1 MANPLYD
8 NLIGEHATND
18 ACFLRQPGKPAVSF
32 RQFSERTS
40 QVANL
45 LLKHGLKPGDRV
57 AVQASKTI
65 EWSSCTERPFKQEVF
80 FFH

>member
-45 LLKHGLKPGDRV
+45 L
-57 AVQASKTI
+57 
-65 EWSSCTERPFKQEVF
+65 
-80 FFH
+80 